1 MTQKANR
8 CWMAYNGWCVDVWEA
23 MLGGKPESTGR
34 LMQVEGAQTLKR
46 QVLLSRTSGD
56 GIVVEKQV

>member
-1 MTQKANR
+1 MAGVSMFGKQ
-8 CWMAYNGWCVDVWEA
+8 CWE
-23 MLGGKPESTGR
+23 ESQSTGR

>member
-1 MTQKANR
+1 
-8 CWMAYNGWCVDVWEA
+8 MAYNGWCVDVWEA